1 MSGQQLTKRV
11 RGGLAWP
18 GTPGWTHRSCF
29 ECTVLPKKEDP
40 KNIQNGPK
48 MDEKSDW
55 TSSRISRN
63 WVTPFWEREV
73 TICRIVTRFRWNYYF
88 QPYKQP
94 AKLHIKIFCCF
105 VRSFV
110 VRIVSSFLFLI
121 FKKSD
126 YHCTGN
132 IWTPANW
139 KLEWSISF
147 GYSSIIKCSSKC
159 HYCLSQ

>member
-1 MSGQQLTKRV
+1 MDSPKMIYCRVIVLHTVYRHLFFQKGVSQRQRQVASALNPLDMSGHQVTKRV

-63 WVTPFWEREV
+63 WVTPFWERGDDLSYSYACPV
-73 TICRIVTRFRWNYYF
+73 KLLFPTIQTACKNCICSQLFLLF
-88 QPYKQP
+88 CSQ
-94 AKLHIKIFCCF
+94 FCCQDCIKF
-105 VRSFV
+105 
-110 VRIVSSFLFLI
+110 SFLDI
-121 FKKSD
+121 
-126 YHCTGN
+126 
-132 IWTPANW
+132 
-139 KLEWSISF
+139 
-147 GYSSIIKCSSKC
+147 
-159 HYCLSQ
+159 